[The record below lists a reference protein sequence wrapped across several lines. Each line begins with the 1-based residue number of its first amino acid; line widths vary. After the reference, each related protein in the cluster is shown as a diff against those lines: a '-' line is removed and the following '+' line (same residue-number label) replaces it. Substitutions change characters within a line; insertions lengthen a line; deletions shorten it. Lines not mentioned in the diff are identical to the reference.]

1 MTNHRNELNSV
12 MELQGLTPESKIYRY
27 TSKNHLYKD
36 QDGNVSINSKND
48 PIEMIVDTYEGRGH
62 TYMANQVGSGLAFVL
77 KKVPELES
85 TERICCEVTLKNIL
99 DQGGLVYRVVS
110 QPAYIHAIF
119 CTLPAG
125 KVDID
130 SF

>member
-1 MTNHRNELNSV
+1 MTEYSSELKSV
-12 MELQGLTPESKIYRY
+12 MESLGLSPESKLYRY
-27 TSKNHLYKD
+27 TSKHHLNKD
-36 QDGNVSINSKND
+36 HHGNDYINAKND

-62 TYMANQVGSGLAFVL
+62 TYMANQIGSGLAFVL
-77 KKVPELES
+77 EKVPELES
-85 TERICCEVTLKNIL
+85 TERICCEISLKNIL

-110 QPAYIHAIF
+110 QPSYIHAIF

-130 SF
+130 